1 VEAVVAMPLLVRGTV
16 VREAWRALDFAEFD
30 EPGPQTES
38 AVERGFR
45 PHGSMDD
52 EWGRSESFDPEN
64 LGDIA
69 DEGPGHRG

>member
-1 VEAVVAMPLLVRGTV
+1 MPLLIRGTAV
-16 VREAWRALDFAEFD
+16 IEAWRALDFAEFD
-30 EPGPQTES
+30 EPGSQTES

-45 PHGSMDD
+45 RRGPIDE
-52 EWGRSESFDPEN
+52 EWGKSDSFDPEN

>member
-1 VEAVVAMPLLVRGTV
+1 MVKPT
-16 VREAWRALDFAEFD
+16 WQDLDFAEFD
-30 EPGPQTES
+30 EPGSQTES

-45 PHGSMDD
+45 PRGPIDD
-52 EWGRSESFDPEN
+52 EWGKSDSLDPEN